1 MQTEACPVWE
11 PADLFVDKRIN
22 PENCH
27 VWPFADSFAVD
38 VRFLVLDRRSV
49 IPLHRP
55 DHLEVVVFESGE
67 QLYEIGDNTCTLA
80 KGDIIIVGDR
90 LSHRCLPVSSSQP
103 PGYSTVLSFL
113 PQTVHSGIPFG
124 DDLQYLMPFNLH
136 SPSVPNVIRANPGLS
151 REIRELIER
160 IRVEVPA
167 STEFSRLAV
176 RTYLKMILL
185 TLLGHCSEIG
195 TLRRAFVLQQESFAR
210 LAPIFGYIK
219 DHADEP
225 IRIKDAA
232 RMCAASPCSFM
243 NLFKQVTGQSFVA
256 YLNGFRVSK
265 AQDLLVNTNKSIAE
279 ISLEVGFCNQSYFTV
294 VFRQIVGETP
304 LAFRLENGAGAE
316 PRKLRRQS
324 DFRSI
329 VEPRLMQ

>member
-1 MQTEACPVWE
+1 MQTDACRVWE
-11 PADLFVDKRIN
+11 PADRFVDTRIN

-27 VWPFADSFAVD
+27 VWPFADSFAID

-67 QLYEIGDNTCTLA
+67 QLYEIGNDTCSLA
-80 KGDIIIVGDR
+80 KGDIIIVGNR
-90 LSHRCLPVSSSQP
+90 LSHRCLPAVPSQP
-103 PGYSTVLSFL
+103 PAYSTVLSFL
-113 PQTVHSGIPFG
+113 PQTVHSGVPLG
-124 DDLQYLMPFNLH
+124 DDLQYLMPFNLQG
-136 SPSVPNVIRANPGLS
+136 PSVPNVIRANQDLS
-151 REIRELIER
+151 REVRELIEK

-167 STEFSRLAV
+167 TTEISRLAV

-185 TLLGHCSEIG
+185 SLLNHCSGIG
-195 TLRRAFVLQQESFAR
+195 TLQRAFAAQHESAAR
-210 LAPIFGYIK
+210 LGPIFAHIEE
-219 DHADEP
+219 HADEP

-232 RMCAASPCSFM
+232 RMCATSPCSFM

-256 YLNGFRVSK
+256 YLNEFRVKK
-265 AQDLLVNTNKSIAE
+265 AKDLLMNTNKSIAE

-304 LAFRLENGAGAE
+304 LTFRLENTANAGT
-316 PRKLRRQS
+316 RKSRRQS
-324 DFRSI
+324 DFSPVPGSLI
-329 VEPRLMQ
+329 S

>member
-1 MQTEACPVWE
+1 MLMRTEACRVWE

-27 VWPFADSFAVD
+27 VWPFADSFAID
-38 VRFLVLDRRSV
+38 VRFLVLDRRS

-55 DHLEVVVFESGE
+55 DHLEVVLFESGE
-67 QLYEIGDNTCTLA
+67 QLYEIGNNTCTLT
-80 KGDIIIVGDR
+80 KGDIIIVGNR
-90 LSHRCLPVSSSQP
+90 LSHRCLPVASSRP
-103 PGYSTVLSFL
+103 PAYSTVLSFL
-113 PQTVHSGIPFG
+113 PRTVHSGIPFG
-124 DDLQYLMPFNLH
+124 DDLQYLMPFNLQ
-136 SPSVPNVIRANPGLS
+136 SPSVPNVIRANPALS
-151 REIRELIER
+151 GEIRELIEK

-167 STEFSRLAV
+167 STEFSQLAI

-185 TLLGHCSEIG
+185 RLLNHCSEIVS
-195 TLRRAFVLQQESFAR
+195 LRRAFALQQESSAR
-210 LAPIFGYIK
+210 LAPIFAYIK
-219 DHADEP
+219 EHADEP

-256 YLNGFRVSK
+256 YLNAFRVKK

-304 LAFRLENGAGAE
+304 LAFRLENTQAE
-316 PRKLRRQS
+316 SRKSRRPS
-324 DFRSI
+324 DSFSI
-329 VEPRLMQ
+329 PVSLPS